1 MMNDLDKKIINCLQ
15 DGIPLIDEPYAEI
28 AKQLN
33 INETELLQRI
43 KSLLENKTLSR
54 FGPMYDAAKLGGDF
68 SLVAIKVPETRF
80 DEVTDIVNSYE
91 EVAHNYHREHEF
103 NMWYV
108 LATET
113 AQRIEEVNKS
123 IEQRTGLKVYNMP
136 KLDEYYIGLKLIA

>member
-33 INETELLQRI
+33 IDESVLLQRI
-43 KSLLENKTLSR
+43 KTLLANKTLSR

-68 SLVAIKVPETRF
+68 SLAAIKVPEPRF
-80 DEVTDIVNSYE
+80 DEVTEIVNSYE

>member
-1 MMNDLDKKIINCLQ
+1 MNDLDKKIINCLQ

-43 KSLLENKTLSR
+43 KTLLENKTLSR

-80 DEVTDIVNSYE
+80 NEVTEIVNSYE

-113 AQRIEEVNKS
+113 AQRIEEVNNS
-123 IEQRTGLKVYNMP
+123 IEERTGLKVYNMP

>member
-1 MMNDLDKKIINCLQ
+1 MDDLDKKIINCLQ

-113 AQRIEEVNKS
+113 AQRIEEVNNS
-123 IEQRTGLKVYNMP
+123 IEERTGLKVYNMP

>member
-1 MMNDLDKKIINCLQ
+1 MNDLDKKIINCLQ

-43 KSLLENKTLSR
+43 KTLLENKTLSR

-80 DEVTDIVNSYE
+80 NEVTEIVNSYE

-113 AQRIEEVNKS
+113 AQRIEDVNNS
-123 IEQRTGLKVYNMP
+123 IEERTGLKVYNMP